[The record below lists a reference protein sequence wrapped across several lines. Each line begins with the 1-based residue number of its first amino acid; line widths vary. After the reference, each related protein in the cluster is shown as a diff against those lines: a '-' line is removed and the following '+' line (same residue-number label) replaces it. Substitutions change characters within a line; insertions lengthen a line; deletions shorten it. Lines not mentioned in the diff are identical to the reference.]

1 MQVRR
6 TLRRVPLRKGRDETV
21 SRPVVFAIS
30 GEKNSG
36 KTTLIEAVLPILAE
50 RGYRVAVIKHDGH
63 SFEPDV
69 PGTDTRRFFEAG
81 AVGTAVFDGEKFM
94 LVKRQAV
101 NETLLFE
108 AFPDADLILIEGL
121 KDSGYAKLFLKA
133 GEWMDPVEAADL
145 IEQTIQRQ
153 HER

>member
-1 MQVRR
+1 MSY
-6 TLRRVPLRKGRDETV
+6 P
-21 SRPVVFAIS
+21 SVFAVS

-36 KTTLIEAVLPILAE
+36 KTTLIEALLPILTG

-69 PGTDTRRFFEAG
+69 PGTDTRRFFDAG
-81 AVGTAVFDGEKFM
+81 AVGTAVYDGEKFM

-101 NETLLFE
+101 DERQLFK
-108 AFPDADLILIEGL
+108 AFPDADIILIEGL
-121 KDSGYAKLFLKA
+121 KHSGYPKVFLTA
-133 GEWMDPVEAADL
+133 GDWQDPEKTADA
-145 IEQTIQRQ
+145 IEETIRML

>member
-1 MQVRR
+1 MKYPDVI
-6 TLRRVPLRKGRDETV
+6 
-21 SRPVVFAIS
+21 AIS

-63 SFEPDV
+63 AFEPDV
-69 PGTDTRRFFEAG
+69 PGTDTRRFYDAG

-94 LVKRQAV
+94 MVKRQSV
-101 NETLLFE
+101 DERQLFE
-108 AFPDADLILIEGL
+108 AFEDADLILIEGL
-121 KDSGYAKLFLKA
+121 KNSDYPKLYLTA
-133 GEWMDPVEAADL
+133 GDWMDPAEAADQ
-145 IEQTIQRQ
+145 IEEIVHTL

>member
-1 MQVRR
+1 MS
-6 TLRRVPLRKGRDETV
+6 VPV
-21 SRPVVFAIS
+21 IFAIS

-69 PGTDTRRFFEAG
+69 SGTDTRRFFDAG
-81 AVGTAVFDGEKFM
+81 AIGTAIFDSEKFM

-101 NETLLFE
+101 NERQLFE

-121 KDSGYAKLFLKA
+121 KDSGYAKLRLTA
-133 GEWMDPVEAADL
+133 GEWMDPAEAADR
-145 IEQTIQRQ
+145 IEQTIRMQ

>member
-1 MQVRR
+1 M
-6 TLRRVPLRKGRDETV
+6 
-21 SRPVVFAIS
+21 SAPVIFAVS

-69 PGTDTRRFFEAG
+69 AGTDTRRFYDAG
-81 AVGTAVFDGEKFM
+81 AIGTAVFDGEKFM
-94 LVKRQAV
+94 LVRRAAV
-101 NETLLFE
+101 TEKQLFE

-121 KDSGYAKLFLKA
+121 KDSGYAKLRLTA
-133 GEWMDPVEAADL
+133 GEWMDPAEAADR
-145 IEQTIQRQ
+145 IEQAVRMQ

>member
-1 MQVRR
+1 M
-6 TLRRVPLRKGRDETV
+6 
-21 SRPVVFAIS
+21 SYPVIFAVS

-36 KTTLIEAVLPILAE
+36 KTTLIEAVLPILTA
-50 RGYRVAVIKHDGH
+50 RGYHVAVIKHDGH

-69 PGTDTRRFFEAG
+69 PGTDTRRFFDAG
-81 AVGTAVFDGEKFM
+81 AIGTAVFDGEKYM
-94 LVKRQAV
+94 MVKRQTV
-101 NETLLFE
+101 NERDLFD

-133 GEWMDPVEAADL
+133 GEWMDPEEAADR
-145 IEQTIQRQ
+145 IEDVFHTQ

>member
-1 MQVRR
+1 
-6 TLRRVPLRKGRDETV
+6 V
-21 SRPVVFAIS
+21 SYPVIFAVS

-36 KTTLIEAVLPILAE
+36 KTTLIEAVLPILTA

-69 PGTDTRRFFEAG
+69 PGTDTRRFFDAG
-81 AVGTAVFDGEKFM
+81 AIGTAVFDGEKYM
-94 LVKRQAV
+94 MVKRQAV
-101 NETLLFE
+101 NERDLFD

-133 GEWMDPVEAADL
+133 GEWMDPEEAADR
-145 IEQTIQRQ
+145 IEDVFHTQ

>member
-1 MQVRR
+1 MS
-6 TLRRVPLRKGRDETV
+6 VPV
-21 SRPVVFAIS
+21 IFAIS

-69 PGTDTRRFFEAG
+69 SGTDTRRFFDAG
-81 AVGTAVFDGEKFM
+81 AIGTAVFDSEKFM

-101 NETLLFE
+101 NERQLFE

-121 KDSGYAKLFLKA
+121 KDSGYAKLRLTA
-133 GEWMDPVEAADL
+133 GEWMDPAEAADR
-145 IEQTIQRQ
+145 IEQTIRMQ

>member
-1 MQVRR
+1 MS
-6 TLRRVPLRKGRDETV
+6 VPV
-21 SRPVVFAIS
+21 IFAIS

-69 PGTDTRRFFEAG
+69 SGTDTRRFFDAS
-81 AVGTAVFDGEKFM
+81 AIGTAVFDSEKFM
-94 LVKRQAV
+94 LVKRQSV
-101 NETLLFE
+101 NERQLFE

-121 KDSGYAKLFLKA
+121 KDSGYAKLRLTA
-133 GEWMDPVEAADL
+133 GEWMDPAEAADR
-145 IEQTIQRQ
+145 IEQTIRMQ